1 MLLITPNEVHMD
13 TKIRKTTYHDLLL
26 GLDPI
31 TAVTSQSLLARNT
44 IMTTFDKK
52 LQDCIYHRQ
61 KPTNDGVPAGSAD
74 SSEYCLVIVYAV
86 M

>member
-1 MLLITPNEVHMD
+1 MTPNGVWKPKYE
-13 TKIRKTTYHDLLL
+13 KPLYHDLLL

-31 TAVTSQSLLARNT
+31 ISQSLLARNT